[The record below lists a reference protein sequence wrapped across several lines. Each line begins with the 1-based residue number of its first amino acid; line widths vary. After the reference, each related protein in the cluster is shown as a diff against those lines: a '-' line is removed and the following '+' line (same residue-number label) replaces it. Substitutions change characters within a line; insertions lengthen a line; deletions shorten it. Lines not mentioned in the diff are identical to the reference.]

1 MKQQTPFQNLVQP
14 KADYLKR
21 GDRKRLIAANVLL
34 NYNKI
39 KNYDNQGKGDIIGK
53 EPIRIRDHN
62 PLSVI
67 WDGGNDR
74 ERDTFQKFTKP
85 MRDRK
90 AESMQVSDKDVQSF
104 RSRAEQRY
112 SKYRG
117 RKPLILES

>member
-1 MKQQTPFQNLVQP
+1 M
-14 KADYLKR
+14 KR

-39 KNYDNQGKGDIIGK
+39 KEYETQGKGDIVGK

-67 WDGGNDR
+67 WDGGNDM
-74 ERDTFQKFTKP
+74 EAATFKKAFNKP

-90 AESMQVSDKDVQSF
+90 AESMQVSENEVQSF
-104 RSRAEQRY
+104 RSKAEQRY
-112 SKYRG
+112 SRYRG
-117 RKPLILES
+117 RKPLILESQETDITRRPGSLREK